1 MNQVLFLKKLNSRHR
16 DMAKYLV
23 ETYYTCSFKV
33 KHYLDEL
40 NEDQLSKLDQ
50 REDGKFEIIDIK
62 LDTRKTKNLES
73 KNKPNINSSSN
84 NKSLE
89 VPNTIQKNLSEQIS
103 EKKNEKINLQ
113 INEKSYPRIKMPD
126 RRKGY
131 IQKVTIGN
139 HKVYLHTGEYN
150 DGKLGEIFIDTSKE
164 GELVKALMNNFAIA
178 ISLGLQ
184 YGVPLDEFVNAYVE
198 TKFEPSGKIDGN
210 DRILSASSI
219 LDYIF
224 RELAISYLG
233 REDLA
238 HTPSLI
244 PQESNREINKEE
256 DTIFLK
262 LVRDITSKGFVRSN
276 YKKKLIDLTDVRI
289 NLKSKK

>member
-1 MNQVLFLKKLNSRHR
+1 MS
-16 DMAKYLV
+16 KYLV
-23 ETYYTCSFKV
+23 ETFYTCSFKV

-50 REDGKFEIIDIK
+50 REDGKFEIIDVK
-62 LDTRKTKNLES
+62 LDARKTKNLGNKSITNLNSLS
-73 KNKPNINSSSN
+73 KSN

-89 VPNTIQKNLSEQIS
+89 VPNIVQKNLSEQIS

-113 INEKSYPRIKMPD
+113 VNEKSYPRIKMPD

-184 YGVPLDEFVNAYVE
+184 YGVPLDEFVNAYVG
-198 TKFEPSGKIDGN
+198 TKFEPSGKIEGN

-224 RELAISYLG
+224 RELAISYSG

-238 HTPSLI
+238 HTPSLTH
-244 PQESNREINKEE
+244 QESNKEINKEE
-256 DTIFLK
+256 DTQFLK
-262 LVRDITSKGFVRSN
+262 LIKDITSKGFVRSN
-276 YKKKLIDLTDVRI
+276 YEKKLIDLTDVRI

>member
-1 MNQVLFLKKLNSRHR
+1 MS
-16 DMAKYLV
+16 KYLV
-23 ETYYTCSFKV
+23 ETFYTCSFKV
-33 KHYLDEL
+33 KHYLEEL

-50 REDGKFEIIDIK
+50 REDGKFEIIDVK
-62 LDTRKTKNLES
+62 LDSRKTKNLGNKNITNLNSLS
-73 KNKPNINSSSN
+73 KSS

-89 VPNTIQKNLSEQIS
+89 VPNIVQKNLSEQIS

-131 IQKVTIGN
+131 IQKVTIGK
-139 HKVYLHTGEYN
+139 HKVYLHTGEYD

-198 TKFEPSGKIDGN
+198 TKFEPSGKIEGN

-224 RELAISYLG
+224 RELAISYSG

-238 HTPSLI
+238 HTPSLTH
-244 PQESNREINKEE
+244 QESNKEINKEE
-256 DTIFLK
+256 NTQFLK
-262 LVRDITSKGFVRSN
+262 LIKDITSKGFVRSN
-276 YKKKLIDLTDVRI
+276 YEKKLIDLSDVRI

>member
-1 MNQVLFLKKLNSRHR
+1 MS
-16 DMAKYLV
+16 KYLV
-23 ETYYTCSFKV
+23 ETFYTCSFKV

-50 REDGKFEIIDIK
+50 REDGKFEIIDVK
-62 LDTRKTKNLES
+62 LDARKTKNLGNKNITNLNSLS
-73 KNKPNINSSSN
+73 KSN

-89 VPNTIQKNLSEQIS
+89 VPNIVQKNLSEQIS

-139 HKVYLHTGEYN
+139 HKVYLHTGEYD

-184 YGVPLDEFVNAYVE
+184 YGVPLDEFVNAYVG
-198 TKFEPSGKIDGN
+198 TKFEPSGKIEGN

-224 RELAISYLG
+224 RELAISYSG

-238 HTPSLI
+238 HTPSLTH
-244 PQESNREINKEE
+244 QESNKEINKEE
-256 DTIFLK
+256 NTQFLK
-262 LVRDITSKGFVRSN
+262 LIKDITSKGFVRSN
-276 YKKKLIDLTDVRI
+276 YEKKLIDLTDVRI

>member
-1 MNQVLFLKKLNSRHR
+1 MS
-16 DMAKYLV
+16 KYLV
-23 ETYYTCSFKV
+23 ETFYTCSFKV

-50 REDGKFEIIDIK
+50 REDGKFEIIDVK
-62 LDTRKTKNLES
+62 LDARKTKNLGNKNITNLNSLS
-73 KNKPNINSSSN
+73 KSN
-84 NKSLE
+84 NKSIE
-89 VPNTIQKNLSEQIS
+89 VPNIVQKNLSEQIS

-184 YGVPLDEFVNAYVE
+184 YGVPLDEFVSAYVG
-198 TKFEPSGKIDGN
+198 TKFEPSGKIEGN

-224 RELAISYLG
+224 RELAISYSG

-238 HTPSLI
+238 HTPSLTH
-244 PQESNREINKEE
+244 QESNEEINKEE
-256 DTIFLK
+256 DTQFLK
-262 LVRDITSKGFVRSN
+262 LIKDITSKGFVRSN
-276 YKKKLIDLTDVRI
+276 YEKKLIDLTDVRI